1 MDTNKELTMTLV
13 SIIVPIYNTQEYL
26 AKCLD
31 SLVKQ
36 TYKNIEIILVDD
48 GSLDQCLSICKAFAQ
63 KDTRIKIITQKNSG
77 VASAR
82 INGFLHSTG
91 ELIMFVDSDDYISND
106 MVRSMLDTQQ
116 KYLVDMVCS
125 QYYDVID
132 EKIVV
137 TPIRPEPGYYD
148 KKKLKRFLSEKF
160 LYDKST
166 RLAGITGFLC
176 TRLIK
181 RNFVQAALDIG
192 RNLIHSED
200 QLGLFVILSNINNMY
215 VMREPLYY
223 YVKRT
228 GQATSVYNEKYW
240 HNFEDFFSKLKEC
253 DKNNYLSTQL
263 PERAVMT
270 LKGLIKMEY
279 ENKNLSFINQYLS
292 LKRNFSENL
301 YSLSKTSTTTSERLK
316 ERFQYYLVMH
326 RCFFAYGVF
335 IYLNK
340 ILKKI
345 VTIFKG

>member
-1 MDTNKELTMTLV
+1 MVNCDRVLNPLI
-13 SIIVPIYNTQEYL
+13 SIIVPVYNVEKYIP
-26 AKCLD
+26 KCLK
-31 SLVKQ
+31 SLINQ
-36 TYKNIEIILVDD
+36 SYRNIEIILVDD
-48 GSLDQCLSICKAFAQ
+48 GSLDHSLSICQ
-63 KDTRIKIITQKNSG
+63 KYAESDFRVKVINQNNAGVTMARLKGFQSSSG
-77 VASAR
+77 DFIV
-82 INGFLHSTG
+82 
-91 ELIMFVDSDDYISND
+91 FVDADDYVSSD
-106 MVRSMLDTQQ
+106 MVKTMLDIQQ
-116 KYLVDMVCS
+116 KYSVDMVCS
-125 QYYDVID
+125 QHYDVNGR
-132 EKIVV
+132 EVSV
-137 TPIRPEPGYYD
+137 STIRPEPGYYD
-148 KKKLKRFLSEKF
+148 KKKLKKLLSEKF

-166 RLAGITGFLC
+166 GLAGMTGVLWS
-176 TRLIK
+176 RLIK
-181 RNFVQAALDIG
+181 RSFVQTALDAG
-192 RNLIHSED
+192 KNLIHSED
-200 QLGLFVILSNINNMY
+200 QLGLFVILCNINSMY
-215 VMREPLYY
+215 VIDKPLYY

-240 HNFEDFFSKLKEC
+240 HNFEVFFSKLKER
-253 DKNNYLSTQL
+253 DKNNYLGTQL

-292 LKRNFSENL
+292 IKRNFSENL